1 MESVVR
7 SLVDQCDKNTKE
19 IISRTKP
26 KSKMYLVGKQDSRY
40 LRGVMAKARKIGIP
54 EMVEWATPD
63 EYYRMGCYLFD
74 RETTSAYWDVVDM
87 NDIDSMSGVNNLLP
101 MSCTA
106 EAVRRI
112 IKQIKRHDGEHVAI
126 IGRGHAVKGLCNALI
141 KDSYTVTVCHSKTPD
156 LFRATA
162 ISDIIVNGSPGVP
175 FKSVRCTF
183 GAVVIDI
190 SGSMRDAQEVEFI
203 RYISSEDVGRLNL
216 SILMNRY
223 CYWFGVPVRRNN

>member
-1 MESVVR
+1 MKSVVNC
-7 SLVDQCDKNTKE
+7 LVAQCDNNTKA
-19 IISRTKP
+19 IISRVKP
-26 KSKMYLVGKQDSRY
+26 QSKMHLVGKQDSRY
-40 LRGVMAKARKIGIP
+40 LRGVMAKARQLGIP
-54 EMVEWATPD
+54 EMVDWATPD
-63 EYYRMGCYLFD
+63 EYFKMGCYLFD
-74 RETTSAYWDVVDM
+74 KETSSVYWDVGDM
-87 NDIDSMSGVNNLLP
+87 NDIDSMSGVNRYFP

-112 IKQIKRHDGEHVAI
+112 IKQIKRHAGEHVAI

-141 KDSYTVTVCHSKTPD
+141 NASYTVTVCHSKTPD

-162 ISDIIVNGSPGVP
+162 ISDIIVNSSPGVP

-203 RYISSEDVGRLNL
+203 NYIGPENVGRLNL

-223 CYWFGVPVRRNN
+223 VYWC